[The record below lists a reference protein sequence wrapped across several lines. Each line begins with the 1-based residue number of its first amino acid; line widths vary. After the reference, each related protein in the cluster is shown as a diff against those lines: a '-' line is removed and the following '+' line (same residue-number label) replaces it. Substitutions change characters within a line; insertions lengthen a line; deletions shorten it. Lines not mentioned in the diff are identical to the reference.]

1 MRTAGMEH
9 SSSQGEL
16 QSDEIATMSKH
27 QKDKIFVYLTD
38 LLKPVLRVMSGHN
51 KDARYYVPRTE
62 INLHELGLSLDQ
74 ATAMISPRIETW
86 RDQQQSAEGDKSEAA
101 LNFLNVTLPFLAEV
115 ILQDSIYWTHDFPLH
130 PISTL
135 LIEKVHGAEL
145 QGVNYETWAIQKR
158 AWCSEQERVIQD
170 SGSSM
175 ATEMIH
181 MRNEMEQMRKE
192 TKQQLDQVL
201 EIVKQL
207 HRLPTEHSA
216 TAQVPPAV
224 QELNTPQ
231 LPASPPAIQAPVPQR
246 RQLAVALRRTAAMP
260 TIPVKLPLS
269 MSTFMT
275 QFHASKIID
284 WDLPSST
291 QSGWTH
297 NLKN

>member
-1 MRTAGMEH
+1 
-9 SSSQGEL
+9 
-16 QSDEIATMSKH
+16 
-27 QKDKIFVYLTD
+27 
-38 LLKPVLRVMSGHN
+38 
-51 KDARYYVPRTE
+51 
-62 INLHELGLSLDQ
+62 
-74 ATAMISPRIETW
+74 
-86 RDQQQSAEGDKSEAA
+86 
-101 LNFLNVTLPFLAEV
+101 
-115 ILQDSIYWTHDFPLH
+115 
-130 PISTL
+130 
-135 LIEKVHGAEL
+135 
-145 QGVNYETWAIQKR
+145 
-158 AWCSEQERVIQD
+158 
-170 SGSSM
+170 
-175 ATEMIH
+175 

-231 LPASPPAIQAPVPQR
+231 LPASPPTIQAPVPQR

-291 QSGWTH
+291 LSG
-297 NLKN
+297 